1 MVELVRSDS
10 QFLIGGLVDYNA
22 LIRKELDVM
31 TPYAPGLR
39 ASELKK
45 RFGRDRFIK
54 LSSNEH
60 PAGPVPEALRAM
72 AALSS
77 RLNRYPDGSGRAL
90 KRRIA
95 KWLDVDRANVAIGAG
110 SNELIRLIAQAVLRP
125 GDEVVFS
132 WPSFVVY
139 PMVAQMFGAIA
150 VRVPLNETD
159 THDLEM
165 MLQAITER
173 TKLVFLCNPN
183 NPTGTIYH
191 RLSFERF
198 LSKVPEHVLVVADEA
213 YFEFV
218 TDEHFPDALE
228 YFDGSR
234 PLCVLRTFSK
244 IYSLAGLRIG
254 YGVLPEPVRIAID
267 KLREPFNT
275 NMLGQIAAYYSLTAY
290 DEIDRRIQENAEC
303 RARLCEAFDALGFE
317 YAMPHANFV
326 YLKSDRPMELFEA
339 LLGEGI
345 IVRDFGDT
353 PALRVSI
360 GFPEDIDAAV
370 EAFENVAD
378 RLGGKE

>member
-1 MVELVRSDS
+1 MAELVKEDS
-10 QFLIGGLVDYNA
+10 RLLIGGPVDYSA
-22 LIRKELDVM
+22 LIRKELDDM
-31 TPYAPGLR
+31 TPYTPGLR
-39 ASELKK
+39 ASELRK
-45 RFGRDRFIK
+45 RFGRDDFIK
-54 LSSNEH
+54 VSSNEYH
-60 PAGPVPEALRAM
+60 AGPVPEALRAI

-77 RLNRYPDGSGRAL
+77 RVNRYPDGSARAL

-95 KWLDVDRANVAIGAG
+95 KWLDVDHANVAVGAG

-139 PMVAQMFGAIA
+139 PMVAQMFGATA
-150 VRVPLNETD
+150 VRVPLSETD
-159 THDLEM
+159 THDLDR

-173 TKLVFLCNPN
+173 TRIVFLCNPN

-191 RLSFERF
+191 RLAFERF
-198 LSKVPEHVLVVADEA
+198 LSEVPEHVLVVADEA

-254 YGVLPEPVRIAID
+254 YGVLPEPVRVAVD

-275 NMLGQIAAYYSLTAY
+275 NMLGQIAAYYSMMAY
-290 DEIDRRIQENAEC
+290 DEIDRRTRENAEC
-303 RARLCEAFDALGFE
+303 RTRLCEAFDELGFE
-317 YAMPHANFV
+317 YAASQANFV
-326 YLKSDRPMELFEA
+326 YLKCDRPKELFEA

-353 PALRVSI
+353 PALRVTVAS
-360 GFPEDIDAAV
+360 PEDTDAV
-370 EAFENVAD
+370 IEAFESASA
-378 RLGGKE
+378 RLGGNV

>member
-1 MVELVRSDS
+1 M
-10 QFLIGGLVDYNA
+10 DYNA
-22 LIRKELDVM
+22 LIRKELDGM
-31 TPYAPGLR
+31 TPYVPGLR

-45 RFGRDRFIK
+45 RFGRDSFIK

-60 PAGPVPEALRAM
+60 PAGPVPEALRAISV
-72 AALSS
+72 LSS
-77 RLNRYPDGSGRAL
+77 KLNRYPDGSGRAL

-139 PMVAQMFGAIA
+139 PMVTQMFGATA

-159 THDLEM
+159 THDLDM

-173 TKLVFLCNPN
+173 TRLVFLCNPN
-183 NPTGTIYH
+183 NPTSTIYH
-191 RLSFERF
+191 KLSFERF
-198 LSKVPEHVLVVADEA
+198 LGKVPEHVLVVVDEA

-234 PLCVLRTFSK
+234 PLCVLRSFSK

-254 YGVLPEPVRIAID
+254 YGVLPEPVRIAVD

-275 NMLGQIAAYYSLTAY
+275 NMLGQIAAYYSLTAC
-290 DEIDRRIQENAEC
+290 DEINRRIQENAEC
-303 RARLCEAFDALGFE
+303 RARLCEALDVLGFE
-317 YAMPHANFV
+317 YATPHANFV
-326 YLKSDRPMELFEA
+326 YLKSDRPIELFEA

-345 IVRDFGDT
+345 IVRDFGNT
-353 PALRVSI
+353 PALRVST
-360 GFPEDIDAAV
+360 GSPEDIDAV
-370 EAFENVAD
+370 IEAFENVVD
-378 RLGGKE
+378 RLGKKE